1 MSMNRRTSRGFT
13 VVELL
18 ISMALIALMM
28 LAATMAMQAAH
39 DSHQYNSEKN
49 DLVAR
54 TRGSLDRIARDVR
67 LAAAFQVVDP
77 QTVSVTMP
85 NGIVH
90 TYAWDGVA
98 GGSLTYTQ
106 VDDLISTSVVLT
118 NRVQSFVASDD
129 TPACSVK
136 LRLAGDL
143 TTAEASVTATP
154 RKSVF

>member
-18 ISMALIALMM
+18 ISMALIALIMV
-28 LAATMAMQAAH
+28 AAALAMQAAH
-39 DSHQYNSEKN
+39 DSHRYNSEKN
-49 DLVAR
+49 DLVTR
-54 TRGSLDRIARDVR
+54 TRGSLDRISRDVR
-67 LAAAFQVVDP
+67 LAAAFEVVDP

-90 TYAWDGVA
+90 VYAWDGAA

-106 VDDLISTSVVLT
+106 VDDLVSTSVVLT
-118 NRVQSFVASDD
+118 NQVQSFVASDD

-136 LRLAGDL
+136 LKLVGVLA
-143 TTAEASVTATP
+143 TAEASLTATP
-154 RKSVF
+154 RKTVF